1 MQTALRLGEIPS
13 LKRDFEPAGGGANE
27 FRSRDGRRLLGVQL
41 RPQGVRDL
49 HATFLRMAQ
58 DVAGDRRVA
67 KAILAAWMPRPT
79 DDRIAREWRA
89 TLDLFKPSI
98 AGKMALVIVR
108 PERTLPLG
116 NDRELL
122 RIGDLLRA
130 HLGRIEVPD
139 REPQAAF
146 TAGFFEIFKVLLNQW
161 LLKRGPVAIGGIMR
175 RTGSSYPT
183 VADALRRLE
192 KAQELARRSN
202 RSVELSRFP
211 EKTWSGLLALS
222 EVLRRPRYYADS
234 SGRRADPTAL
244 VRRLQSMTLKHVAV
258 GGVQAAR
265 HWDREFDLNGLPRL
279 DLSAHMAPGAGD
291 LGFVERLDPALKR
304 VDSTGKGI
312 VLAVHP
318 LLRAEPGFEKNP
330 RGKVDWADPV
340 ETLLDLHELRLVEQ
354 AEGMIQH
361 LSGSPA
367 P

>member
-1 MQTALRLGEIPS
+1 METALRLGEIPS
-13 LKRDFEPAGGGANE
+13 LKRDFEPSGGGANE
-27 FRSRDGRRLLGVQL
+27 FRSRDGRRLLDIQL

-58 DVAGDRRVA
+58 EVAGNRRVA

-108 PERTLPLG
+108 PEKSLPLG
-116 NDRELL
+116 EGRELR
-122 RIGDLLRA
+122 RIGDILRA
-130 HLGRIEVPD
+130 HLGRIEVPA
-139 REPQAAF
+139 RETQAAF
-146 TAGFFEIFKVLLNQW
+146 TPAFFEVFKVLLNQW
-161 LLKRGPVAIGGIMR
+161 ILGRGPIAIGELMR
-175 RTGSSYPT
+175 RAGSSYPT

-192 KAQELARRSN
+192 RAQELARRSN
-202 RSVELSRFP
+202 RSVQLTRFH

-222 EVLRRPRYYADS
+222 EALRRPRYYADS
-234 SGRRADPTAL
+234 SGRRADPTDL
-244 VRRLQSMTLKHVAV
+244 YRRLQSMPLERVAV

-265 HWDREFDLNGLPRL
+265 HWDPRFDLNGLPRL
-279 DLSAHMAPGAGD
+279 DVSVHAGAGAGD
-291 LGFVERLDPALKR
+291 LAFVERLDPALKR
-304 VDSTGKGI
+304 VDSAGKGV

-318 LLRAEPGFEKNP
+318 LHRAEPGFEKNP
-330 RGKVDWADPV
+330 KGKIDWADPV

-361 LSGSPA
+361 LAGSPA
-367 P
+367 R